1 MSKLWGDDLIN
12 DILAT
17 RKNNLL
23 PINVSIQQNSLTARG
38 SADDLLLCIK
48 SWLQMMYVPW
58 MTQVVRK
65 ERTGMWEKL
74 EYCLSLVNEKHYL

>member
-1 MSKLWGDDLIN
+1 
-12 DILAT
+12 
-17 RKNNLL
+17 
-23 PINVSIQQNSLTARG
+23 
-38 SADDLLLCIK
+38 
-48 SWLQMMYVPW
+48 MMYVPW